1 MNILAPGFVDPLA
14 IASAFIMHTGNR
26 KDNLTAAQKELVE
39 HPISKIVI
47 LFGLFYIST
56 RNLLWSII
64 LLILYYVLIYVLLN
78 ETHPMNVLS
87 KNWLIEKGYILN
99 TNTNTNLSNWK
110 LIDMYYRNHEHMTN
124 FMS

>member
-1 MNILAPGFVDPLA
+1 MNILAPGFIDPLA

-99 TNTNTNLSNWK
+99 TNTNLSNWN
-110 LIDMYYRNHEHMTN
+110 LIDMYYKNHEHMTN
-124 FMS
+124 YM

>member
-99 TNTNTNLSNWK
+99 TNTNLSNWN

-124 FMS
+124 FM

>member
-99 TNTNTNLSNWK
+99 TNTNLSNWN